1 MILSHLLNFASVV
14 SFLCPCF
21 PQILGD
27 SLLVTINFC
36 SNSSDSRKELIHTK
50 SLYFFALSRERDR
63 KSPLRPWPYFRFSE
77 PVSLNL
83 SSRNCSNNLSVC
95 WATVASL
102 VSWSLITEELTQ
114 ETKRKL
120 MKNNLSKFF
129 GTPKSKLLRRHDG
142 GIIFSS
148 VQRQEQK
155 EWFTHWYSFKD
166 VSYWCLMYNSGY
178 DCDTVSSCCLIDSL
192 WRKQKL
198 SYLFQN
204 WKDFGTLTFLHQYH
218 QDHWS
223 FWIVFTLGLFIID

>member
-1 MILSHLLNFASVV
+1 MRWLDSLSSTTQLREPPYLRLQAFNHVTNSGQKKLKRILFLPETFIHMIQSHLLNFASVV

-21 PQILGD
+21 SQILGD

-50 SLYFFALSRERDR
+50 SLYFFALARERE
-63 KSPLRPWPYFRFSE
+63 SPLRPWPYFRFSD

-120 MKNNLSKFF
+120 MKNNLSQFF

-142 GIIFSS
+142 GKIFSS
-148 VQRQEQK
+148 VQRQE
-155 EWFTHWYSFKD
+155 
-166 VSYWCLMYNSGY
+166 
-178 DCDTVSSCCLIDSL
+178 
-192 WRKQKL
+192 
-198 SYLFQN
+198 
-204 WKDFGTLTFLHQYH
+204 
-218 QDHWS
+218 
-223 FWIVFTLGLFIID
+223 